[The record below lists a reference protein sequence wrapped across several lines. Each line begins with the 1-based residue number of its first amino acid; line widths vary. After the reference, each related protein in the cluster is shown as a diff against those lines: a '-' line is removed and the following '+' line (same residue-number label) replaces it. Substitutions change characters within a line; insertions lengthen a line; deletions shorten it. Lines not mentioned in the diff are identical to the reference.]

1 MIITLRQMQ
10 YIVAV
15 AETGSFS
22 KAAELCNADQS
33 TVSQQVKLFE
43 DRLGVSIFDRETLP
57 VSITTE
63 GAAIVTRC
71 KQIITDVESLIR
83 PFKSDPN
90 RFR

>member
-22 KAAELCNADQS
+22 KAAEICNADQS

-43 DRLGVSIFDRETLP
+43 ERLNVAIFDRETLP
-57 VSITTE
+57 VTITNE
-63 GAAIVTRC
+63 GAAIIAQC
-71 KQIITDVESLIR
+71 KQIIADVESLIK